1 MLRRIATWDGLG
13 RLLLNGNDFGDFMDQ
28 KELGKTGE
36 KIPVVGMGSWELS
49 RNAAE
54 SVAALKHGLGLGIR
68 FIDTAEMYGTEGVV
82 GEAIRGEKDVFIA
95 TKVWPDHFS
104 HDAVIKACNDSLKRL
119 AVKTI
124 DLYQL
129 HWPNYNISIKE
140 TMSAM
145 EELQKQGKIRHI
157 GVSNFSIREFEVAQS
172 VLKNSEIVSNQIE
185 FSPIVREFEDEFVD
199 YARKNGITV
208 IAYSPLGH
216 GALFKAENGELMALL
231 NEIGRKYGKSATQ
244 VALRWVVSKDRVVA
258 IPKANRIEHMD
269 ENFGALEFKLD
280 KEDIRKID
288 DKSMEFQQPPIAFR
302 IKQRDSGRELRI

>member
-1 MLRRIATWDGLG
+1 MQEELQLKRSYYF
-13 RLLLNGNDFGDFMDQ
+13 NGKDFGDFMDQ

-36 KIPVVGMGSWELS
+36 KIPAMGMGSWELS
-49 RNAAE
+49 KGAAE
-54 SVAALKHGLGLGIR
+54 SVAALKHGLDLGIR

-82 GEAIRGEKDVFIA
+82 GEAIRDEKEVFIA
-95 TKVWPDHFS
+95 TKVWPDHFG
-104 HDAVIKACNDSLKRL
+104 HDEVIKACNDSLKRL
-119 AVKTI
+119 GIKTI

-157 GVSNFSIREFEVAQS
+157 GVSNFSIQEFETAQS

-185 FSPIVREFEDEFVD
+185 YSPIVREFENEFVD
-199 YARKNGITV
+199 YARKNRVTV

-216 GALFKAENGELMALL
+216 GALFKAENREFMNLL
-231 NEIGRKYGKSATQ
+231 NEIGGKYGKSAVQ
-244 VALRWVVSKDRVVA
+244 VALRWVISKDRVVA
-258 IPKANRIEHMD
+258 IPKANRIEHVD

-280 KEDIRKID
+280 KEDIGKID
-288 DKSMEFQQPPIAFR
+288 DKSRAFQQPPIAFR
-302 IKQRDSGRELRI
+302 IKQRDFGRELKV